1 MKDKSNERI
10 IKAII
15 ELQKVMGKEGRGF
28 IFCPIVQLEGNHK
41 TMCAVDFGGDG
52 GIDEECVFRFWATMG
67 SLIENV
73 QSQLPEDLL
82 LSFKEG
88 FLPFVQ
94 MTTERCF
101 PTIKIAK
108 IK

>member
-15 ELQKVMGKEGRGF
+15 ELKKVMEKEGRGF
-28 IFCPIVQLEGNHK
+28 VFCPVVQLEGDHN
-41 TMCAVDFGGDG
+41 TMCAIDFGGDG
-52 GIDEECVFRFWATMG
+52 EIDEECIFRFWATMG
-67 SLIENV
+67 SLIKNV
-73 QSQLPEDLL
+73 QSQIPEDLL
-82 LSFKEG
+82 PTFKEG

-94 MTTERCF
+94 MTTEICF
-101 PTIKIAK
+101 PTIKI